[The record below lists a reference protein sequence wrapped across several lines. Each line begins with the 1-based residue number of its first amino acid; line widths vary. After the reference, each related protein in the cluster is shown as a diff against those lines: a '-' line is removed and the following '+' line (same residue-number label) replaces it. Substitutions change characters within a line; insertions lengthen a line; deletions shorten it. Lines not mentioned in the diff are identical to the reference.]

1 METQNII
8 TAKMVAE
15 EDRIDFFPKHCG
27 RAFLM
32 FESHV
37 YNWMRRLCPDYDG
50 VFWQFYELSNGG
62 FYMAPETAMPVR
74 IVCEGNYFNEEM
86 SADAA
91 GIVVTLFTLS
101 HMAERVLSLAD
112 RYYDLMEYIDCHP
125 EAGKI
130 YAAID

>member
-1 METQNII
+1 
-8 TAKMVAE
+8 MVTE
-15 EDRIDFFPKHCG
+15 EDRVDFFPKHCA

-37 YNWMRRLCPDYDG
+37 
-50 VFWQFYELSNGG
+50 
-62 FYMAPETAMPVR
+62 
-74 IVCEGNYFNEEM
+74 YFNEEM

-101 HMAERVLSLAD
+101 HMAERVPSLAD